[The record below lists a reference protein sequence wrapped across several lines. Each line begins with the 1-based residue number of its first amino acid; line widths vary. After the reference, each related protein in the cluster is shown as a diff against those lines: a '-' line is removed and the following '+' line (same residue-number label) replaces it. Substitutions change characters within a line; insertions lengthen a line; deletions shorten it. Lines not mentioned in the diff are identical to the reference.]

1 MYSNGIMVI
10 NSIRIYSM
18 ESIWTCS
25 MESIWTCPW
34 NPWWICLHSIWNPVE
49 SIWNSDGFHM
59 ELTIPWPFHD
69 DSIWNPWCPWNNEL
83 AVVSANI
90 DSMDSRWNSRWI
102 PWIPG
107 GFHMD
112 YTREGKDL
120 FFWLAAETGMFFF
133 LGMMSFYYQPTKNLF
148 IVHSAPRGIRGGA
161 IGIWQALQV
170 LLGEMRGGRRMV
182 GVLCLARLSFLPMDM
197 DGIVGCKAVIWT
209 LFPTPSSLSSN
220 CKFSTSSYKF
230 ILSLQLPSPPPL
242 HLIHPRSFIA
252 PWIYHLFMCCA
263 TVQDPPKVSST
274 MPHTLTNYD

>member
-25 MESIWTCPW
+25 MESIWTCSMESIWTIPW

-69 DSIWNPWCPWNNEL
+69 HSTWNPWCPWNDEL

-112 YTREGKDL
+112 YTGDGKDL
-120 FFWLAAETGMFFF
+120 VKYCENLWLLQATWAAIETGTFP
-133 LGMMSFYYQPTKNLF
+133 SILF
-148 IVHSAPRGIRGGA
+148 
-161 IGIWQALQV
+161 W
-170 LLGEMRGGRRMV
+170 
-182 GVLCLARLSFLPMDM
+182 
-197 DGIVGCKAVIWT
+197 
-209 LFPTPSSLSSN
+209 
-220 CKFSTSSYKF
+220 
-230 ILSLQLPSPPPL
+230 PSPDSGDKD
-242 HLIHPRSFIA
+242 HGIHGMNVDWSMSQFLI
-252 PWIYHLFMCCA
+252 L
-263 TVQDPPKVSST
+263 
-274 MPHTLTNYD
+274 